1 VLTRRPDTIPRR
13 NSGKA
18 RITIC
23 VRIMEGAR
31 PKITVAFNQWVR
43 PTRSLAGWRC
53 NRAQRNR
60 GWGRARK

>member
-13 NSGKA
+13 NSSKA
-18 RITIC
+18 RIAIC

-31 PKITVAFNQWVR
+31 PKNHCCLYPVGKANAEPYWMEVQ
-43 PTRSLAGWRC
+43 SC
-53 NRAQRNR
+53 QRNR